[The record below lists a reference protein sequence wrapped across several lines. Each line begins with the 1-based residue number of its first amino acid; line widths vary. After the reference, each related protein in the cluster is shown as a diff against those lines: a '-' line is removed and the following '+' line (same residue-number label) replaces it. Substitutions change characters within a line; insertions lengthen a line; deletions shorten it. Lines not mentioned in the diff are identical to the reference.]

1 MKKIYPLIVVLT
13 LVLSSLACSF
23 TVTTPKAS
31 TGETK
36 TFTVNEAVP
45 AGVETVSLDI
55 EMGAGKLTITG
66 GAKSLVEGTIRYN
79 VFGWKPEVTRDGGK
93 VRIFQGALDE
103 IKIPNDDVVNS
114 WDLLLGTSPIELKVS
129 AGAYEGSLDLS
140 GVPLTNLDI
149 TDGASKATVEF
160 NSVNPVEM
168 DTFSYKTGASQVNLF
183 GIGNANASKLK
194 FDGGAGDFTLDF
206 SGELK
211 QDLAVDIN
219 SGISSIKIIIP
230 ENVPA
235 RITISGGLNNISPSG
250 TWSITG
256 NTYEKTGTGPRIDI
270 FIQMGVGSLK
280 LISQ

>member
-1 MKKIYPLIVVLT
+1 
-13 LVLSSLACSF
+13 
-23 TVTTPKAS
+23 
-31 TGETK
+31 
-36 TFTVNEAVP
+36 
-45 AGVETVSLDI
+45 
-55 EMGAGKLTITG
+55 
-66 GAKSLVEGTIRYN
+66 
-79 VFGWKPEVTRDGGK
+79 
-93 VRIFQGALDE
+93 
-103 IKIPNDDVVNS
+103 DVVNS
-114 WDLLLGTSPIELKVS
+114 WDLLLGTSPIDLKVS

-160 NSVNPVEM
+160 NSANPVEM

-183 GIGNANASKLK
+183 GIGNANANHFK